1 MVLQARAPSINTYI
15 SVMRCGKFLAL
26 LVAIVT
32 ASLVNA
38 KLENAIENPTEIH
51 LEEYNQKQ
59 FLH

>member
-1 MVLQARAPSINTYI
+1 VVSFWLWR
-15 SVMRCGKFLAL
+15 
-26 LVAIVT
+26 VAIVT
-32 ASLVNA
+32 ACLVNA